1 LGNQQS
7 SGQWQEYR
15 QDQQNKIK
23 QTTARRI
30 DWFFCDD
37 GSSATDWC
45 HRNDYCG
52 KAGKSGNDLQYKL
65 QQEETKQGHQR
76 QQGRENS
83 DSQNNSDYSLISKGI
98 TNKPP
103 GRDTCPHEAGISS
116 HLPRLEG
123 LCATM
128 MPKLIATRLFS
139 D

>member
-1 LGNQQS
+1 MAVVQTRS
-7 SGQWQEYR
+7 AK
-15 QDQQNKIK
+15 QDQADNSK
-23 QTTARRI
+23 TNRLV
-30 DWFFCDD
+30 FCDD

-116 HLPRLEG
+116 HLPRLGG
-123 LCATM
+123 LCATL
-128 MPKLIATRLFS
+128 MPKLIATRLFG